1 MHGFSGNGGFKQVTF
16 ITLGEQNAT
25 QKRSGTGGR
34 RTLRHRWS
42 VEVIPTSA
50 GGETRYEHLSK
61 SIDQLNTSPPLT
73 DDSSTSIGPTLLR
86 GSLPSHNE
94 LPSMRISVSAYQRNT
109 MTTTDTIVSK

>member
-1 MHGFSGNGGFKQVTF
+1 V
-16 ITLGEQNAT
+16 
-25 QKRSGTGGR
+25 
-34 RTLRHRWS
+34 

-109 MTTTDTIVSK
+109 MTTTDTVRSCASSSARITIYNVLLLRAVLYCRSLASECVVKGVIFTST